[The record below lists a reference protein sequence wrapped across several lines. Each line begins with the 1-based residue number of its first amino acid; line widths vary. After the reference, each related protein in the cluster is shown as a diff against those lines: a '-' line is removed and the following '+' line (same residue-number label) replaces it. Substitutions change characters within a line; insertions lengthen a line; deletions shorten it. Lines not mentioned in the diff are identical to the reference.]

1 MKDQWESP
9 STPQTPAGS
18 GQLPKP
24 MNRESQA
31 RSVAMLLFLLTV
43 AAVVFAGFN
52 FAKERQMAFP
62 DDGVWWV
69 ERDGKLIAN
78 RVDPRGMGAQA
89 GIKPNDQLVSVNGQD
104 VKSTPGLER
113 QLYATGVY
121 RTATYSLVRGSIALD
136 SKVLLLPADR
146 SLYNSL
152 RLIALI
158 YLGIGLYVLLR
169 RWTAPGSTH
178 FYIFCLVS
186 FIAYSFHYTGKLD
199 AFDTEVYW
207 SNVAAWVLLPALFL
221 HFVLTFPE
229 KREFVRK
236 HAWLL
241 TLIYVP
247 GALLLSLRLAAMRLL
262 EASGRLSRGV
272 DRMDLSYGAL
282 FFVLAATFLWH
293 SYSKASSTILRQ
305 QLKWVTRGTILAI
318 APYTLLYVLDFVFP
332 HRMEW
337 VPPALIKLSVLSL
350 VVLPLTFGYAI
361 FRYRLMDVD
370 LIFKRGVVYT
380 LAAALVAG

>member
-1 MKDQWESP
+1 
-9 STPQTPAGS
+9 
-18 GQLPKP
+18 
-24 MNRESQA
+24 
-31 RSVAMLLFLLTV
+31 LFLLTLT
-43 AAVVFAGFN
+43 AVIFAWFN
-52 FAKERQMAFP
+52 FQTERRATAP
-62 DDGVWWV
+62 DDGVKWV
-69 ERDGKLIAN
+69 EHGGLLLADD
-78 RVDPRGMGAQA
+78 VETDSPGAKA
-89 GIKPNDQLVSVNGQD
+89 GIKFGDQLAAVNGEE
-104 VKSTPGLER
+104 VKNISGLER
-113 QLYATGVY
+113 QLYRTGVWQ
-121 RTATYSLVRGSIALD
+121 RATYSLVRHSVALD
-136 SKVLLLPADR
+136 SNVILEPANR
-146 SLYNSL
+146 TLNNYL
-152 RLIALI
+152 RGIALI
-158 YLGIGLYVLLR
+158 YLGIGVYVLLR

-305 QLKWVTRGTILAI
+305 QLKWVTRGTISR
-318 APYTLLYVLDFVFP
+318 LLLTRCCTYWISFS
-332 HRMEW
+332 RTEW
-337 VPPALIKLSVLSL
+337 SGS
-350 VVLPLTFGYAI
+350 
-361 FRYRLMDVD
+361 RR
-370 LIFKRGVVYT
+370 R
-380 LAAALVAG
+380 